1 MNSPGGGRV
10 AALVALGVL
19 GAGVAPA
26 LAAGFGVENQ
36 GARAMGFAGAY
47 VAQAVDPSAIFY
59 NAAGVGFLKGKQ
71 LYISG
76 GLGSYN
82 TDFTGEGPFP
92 AVGTLES
99 TNRPFTALPSIYYT
113 HQVSDTVRVGV
124 GVNRPF
130 GYRAQ
135 WSSPDTFTGRY
146 ICVDCQVSSGGVN
159 PTVAW
164 QVRDRLS
171 VGFGLDVRFSSFRLN
186 RRLLANPN
194 PFPVPT
200 DVASLEL
207 KSESDTGLGFNLGVL
222 AKPSESVSVGIAYR
236 HKLSS
241 DFGATGTFTQIRTGD
256 AAVDAAVALVLPTPQ
271 PAVVKFDFPATLA
284 VGMALKRD
292 YWTIEGDIVWTFW
305 SVFDTI
311 RIQFPTATQFDTNLI
326 QDYEST
332 WQGRLGVEY
341 LLTETWALRA
351 GYAYDHGPQPTT
363 TVSPFLHDS
372 NRNAFGLGATW
383 KYNDFHVDLM
393 ARYLNF
399 RHRDTQGLNR
409 YGYDGIYESSGFQF
423 GVGLG
428 RRFR

>member
-1 MNSPGGGRV
+1 MKTPVSGRV
-10 AALVALGVL
+10 AALVALGLL

-26 LAAGFGVENQ
+26 IAAGFGVENQ

-47 VAQAVDPSAIFY
+47 VAQATDPSAIFY
-59 NAAGVGFLKGKQ
+59 NAAGVAFLRGTQ
-71 LYISG
+71 LYVSG

-92 AVGTLES
+92 PLGTLES
-99 TNRPFTALPSIYYT
+99 TNRPFAALPSLYFT
-113 HQVSDTVRVGV
+113 QQVSDTLRIGV

-135 WSSPDTFTGRY
+135 WSNPDTFTGRY
-146 ICVDCQVSSGGVN
+146 ICVDCEVSSWGVN
-159 PTVAW
+159 PTIAW
-164 QVRDRLS
+164 QVRDRLA

-200 DVASLEL
+200 DVAALEL
-207 KSESDTGLGFNLGVL
+207 KSESDTALGFNLGLL
-222 AKPSESVSVGIAYR
+222 ARPSDSVSVGLAYR
-236 HKLSS
+236 HKVTG
-241 DFGATGTFTQIRTGD
+241 DFGATGTFTQIRTGNTQ
-256 AAVDAAVALVLPTPQ
+256 VDTAVALALPTPQ
-271 PAVVKFDFPATLA
+271 PAVVTFEFPANLA
-284 VGMALKRD
+284 VGLAYKKD
-292 YWTIEGDIVWTFW
+292 YWTVEGDVVWTFW

-311 RIQFPTATQFDTNLI
+311 RIRFPTATQFDTNLT

-351 GYAYDHGPQPTT
+351 GYAYDHGPQPTST
-363 TVSPFLHDS
+363 ASPFLHDS
-372 NRNAFGLGATW
+372 NRHAFGLGGTW
-383 KYNDFHVDLM
+383 KHGNFYVDLM

-409 YGYDGIYESSGFQF
+409 YGYDGIYESSGFQM
-423 GVGLG
+423 GAGLG
-428 RRFR
+428 WRF